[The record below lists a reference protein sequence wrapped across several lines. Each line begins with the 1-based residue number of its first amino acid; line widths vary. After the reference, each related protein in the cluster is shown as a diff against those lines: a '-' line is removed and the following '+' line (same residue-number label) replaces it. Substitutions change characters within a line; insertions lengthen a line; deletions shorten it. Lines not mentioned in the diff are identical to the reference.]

1 MSSRVITAGIVGCGV
16 IGINHARTLARHPRF
31 AVTALVD
38 TRPTAIANVQ
48 SNLPDP
54 NAVRAFDTL
63 DELLGSD
70 TPPDLIVI
78 ATPSGTHVEL
88 AAKAIAAGRHVVIEK
103 PLDVTVA
110 RGRTLLDAANDAA
123 KRGQV
128 ISVISQRRFDPASL
142 AVHRAIRDGRF
153 GTVSSALAYLA
164 WWRSQEYYDS
174 GEWRGTWALDG
185 GGAAMNQ
192 GVHTLDLLR
201 WFMGRPVE
209 IYAATGLFAHE
220 RVEIEDTATALVRFE
235 SGALATILATTA
247 AYPGIAN
254 RIQVHG
260 SRGSATIDN
269 DRLEFFHA
277 AEQGES
283 AGDYGRQGD
292 PTANRA
298 DREVPIEETTQ
309 VPRPPQDGLTGHTRQ
324 YDDIVAAIDAGRAPT
339 VDVNE
344 ALLSLALVES
354 IYHSARLGRAIHIDE
369 ILLGERAPS

>member
-1 MSSRVITAGIVGCGV
+1 V
-16 IGINHARTLARHPRF
+16 IGINHARVLARHPRF
-31 AVTALVD
+31 TVSALVD
-38 TRPTAIANVQ
+38 TRPNAIAAVQ
-48 SNLPDP
+48 AVLPGSD
-54 NAVRAFDTL
+54 NARAFDSL
-63 DELLGSD
+63 DELLGSAN
-70 TPPDLIVI
+70 PPDLIVI
-78 ATPSGTHVEL
+78 ATPSGTHVDL

-110 RGRTLLDAANDAA
+110 RGRTLLDAANEAA
-123 KRGQV
+123 TRGQV

-192 GVHTLDLLR
+192 GVHTIDLLR

-269 DRLEFFHA
+269 DRLDFFHA
-277 AEQGES
+277 AEAGET

-292 PTANRA
+292 AAANRA
-298 DREVPIEETTQ
+298 ELEVPIEETTR
-309 VPRPPQDGLTGHTRQ
+309 VPRPLQDGLTGHTRQ
-324 YDDIVAAIDAGRAPT
+324 YDDVAAAIDAGRAPT

-354 IYHSARLGRAIHIDE
+354 IYRSSRLGRAVQLDE
-369 ILLGERAPS
+369 ILLGD